1 MTSSVVDCGGNQQTT
16 KSNTSSQ
23 TEEVKELD
31 GEITFRHSFTQ
42 GPRLEVIQKAADNFM
57 KENPKV
63 KINIETFSLGDFYT
77 KWTTGLASGNVPD
90 MSTALQSH
98 VVEMMDSEA
107 IVPLDDLID
116 GIGRDKFAKTALL
129 EGEKDGVCYSIPL
142 YSHAQ
147 VMWYRKDLLEAAN
160 LEVPK
165 IWDEFTTAAKVLTK
179 DGVYGCS
186 FPCGSN
192 DFMAT
197 RFLNFY
203 VRSAGGSLL
212 TDDLKAN
219 LTSDEAIEGINFWL
233 DIYKNCSPQDSVNYA
248 VLDQANLYY
257 QGKTAFDFNSGF
269 QISGIKTNSPDLVD
283 QISCAPLPKIKADD
297 PDYGAETSN
306 IPMVVWAKSEHPE
319 ICKAFMKTLYDTD
332 TYTEFLAATP
342 VGMLPAITG
351 ISDSEAYKSNETIQK
366 FANEEAVIANAV
378 QMGTAIGFEHGPS
391 VQAGLL
397 TSQGVIEG
405 MFQDIITNGTDVKT
419 TAKNAEDKLN
429 EIFDSVQ

>member
-283 QISCAPLPKIKADD
+283 QISCAPLPKIKSDD